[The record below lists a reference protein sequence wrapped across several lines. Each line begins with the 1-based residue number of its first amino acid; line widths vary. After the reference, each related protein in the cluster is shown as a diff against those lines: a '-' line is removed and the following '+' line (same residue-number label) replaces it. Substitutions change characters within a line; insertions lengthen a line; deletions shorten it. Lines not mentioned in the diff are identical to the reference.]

1 MGLGMSRFPDPY
13 QTRDDLSHATVF
25 LVVLLLLIAV
35 GAVLFFGNSWAFA
48 PSDLMARLRASPTA
62 GPSNDSSNPGGGPAF
77 TAPTSVPP
85 LAGVPYQP
93 TPDHSVTPTVVN
105 HPTAT
110 PASPNA
116 TPGSNQSAAPAP
128 TASGPPTPTPA
139 PPTPPPTARVA
150 NTGGDGVY
158 LRHSPRLG
166 DLWIAWPDN
175 TPLTPQGAEADAD
188 GTHWLQVRDPKGN
201 VGWVPAQYVT
211 R

>member
-48 PSDLMARLRASPTA
+48 PSSLMGQLRASPAADTQGERPGNGA
-62 GPSNDSSNPGGGPAF
+62 GPNF

-85 LAGVPYQP
+85 LAGIPYQP
-93 TPDHSVTPTVVN
+93 TSDHPLTPG
-105 HPTAT
+105 AT
-110 PASPNA
+110 PA
-116 TPGSNQSAAPAP
+116 GQ
-128 TASGPPTPTPA
+128 TPTPA
-139 PPTPPPTARVA
+139 PALSATPQPATASPAATPTPPKPTPSVAARVA

-158 LRHSPRLG
+158 LRHSPRLN
-166 DLWIAWPDN
+166 DLWVAWPDN
-175 TPLTPQGAEADAD
+175 TPLTLQGPEADAD

-201 VGWVPAQYVT
+201 VGWVPAQYVA